1 MIIPYELSAYGRC
14 NVSRLGK
21 GRLAGTVVGHI
32 FVNDLDIV
40 SFTQNPDPAAGVL
53 LPASV
58 FAAQ

>member
-14 NVSRLGK
+14 NVSRPGK
-21 GRLAGTVVGHI
+21 G
-32 FVNDLDIV
+32 VNDLDIV
-40 SFTQNPDPAAGVL
+40 LFTQSPDPAAGVL